1 MAIYKRSFEESI
13 RRMDPV
19 AVPPEEQPSIEAL
32 HRLLDQMAHLGARR
46 RGPHCELVG
55 PKGEKILLPEPIF
68 YVLERVA
75 EVLAKGDA
83 ITIVPVDKEMTTQQ
97 AADLLNVSRQYLVR
111 LLDENKIKHTRTGR
125 HRRIRFEA
133 VREFKE
139 RRDRERKLG
148 LKKLTEMSED
158 AGGYP
163 ELD

>member
-1 MAIYKRSFEESI
+1 MAIHKHSFEESI
-13 RRMDPV
+13 RRMEPV
-19 AVPPEEQPSIEAL
+19 AAPPEQQSGIEEL
-32 HRLLDQMAHLGARR
+32 HRLLDQMAHLDARR
-46 RGPHCELVG
+46 KSPRCELVG
-55 PKGEKILLPEPIF
+55 PKGEKVALPEALF
-68 YVLERVA
+68 SVLARVA

-83 ITIVPVDKEMTTQQ
+83 VTVVPVDKEMTTQQ

-125 HRRIRFEA
+125 HRRLRFEDVLA
-133 VREFKE
+133 FKE

-158 AGGYP
+158 AGGYR

>member
-1 MAIYKRSFEESI
+1 MAIQKRTIEESI
-13 RRMDPV
+13 RRMEPV
-19 AVPPEEQPSIEAL
+19 AVPPEEQPGIEEL
-32 HRLLDQMAHLGARR
+32 YRMLDQMAHLKARR
-46 RGPHCELVG
+46 RAPRCELVG

-75 EVLAKGDA
+75 EVLARGDA
-83 ITIVPVDKEMTTQQ
+83 VTVVPVDKELTTQQ

-125 HRRIRFEA
+125 HRR
-133 VREFKE
+133 VRVEDVLEFKE
-139 RRDRERKLG
+139 RRDRERRLG

-163 ELD
+163 ELE